1 MRCRAAIGS
10 PVIPTPCC
18 YHNYSDVGLTKMC
31 ASAFPRGDCV
41 QPRPSFTVASS
52 KVTLSRCGWTMFT
65 SSWCCEQNVFNLWI
79 KSLFFAVSHHVDSSV
94 NCDHIWSC
102 HKCLFLSGMPS
113 YHHCSSRTCH
123 CKQLLPLQS
132 SVEVFQV

>member
-1 MRCRAAIGS
+1 MGQEGGEKTRLKTGCSVKQTSSVDRELKLKSPDMRCRAAIGS

-79 KSLFFAVSHHVDSSV
+79 KSLFLLA
-94 NCDHIWSC
+94 
-102 HKCLFLSGMPS
+102 LSLSTPIS
-113 YHHCSSRTCH
+113 TQYS
-123 CKQLLPLQS
+123 
-132 SVEVFQV
+132 E